1 MEAYVKYRK
10 SIQDL
15 FPYYPSK
22 PNYHYAMHNGKL
34 LKFWGPLATLSE
46 FPGEW
51 LNGLYQKVKNSHQT
65 SKCLIIYHSTTK
77 IDQVINS
84 WHGFYHG
91 SETLSE
97 RSSASKIT
105 WKSVWK
111 FNVSWF
117 FWDFGIKEE
126 IKIWSVGWEIFAD
139 ILEKAKPLETY
150 QYQGLLQYLNYNGQ
164 TWKGF
169 NELPPPTDCTWILPP
184 LGVMLHQV
192 NLDEQTYICQISHEA
207 NSAIAFY
214 NPYMAGSQI
223 TGFIE
228 AIWQIP
234 LHYIMQTFLVVH
246 VHQDISRAESDLAPF
261 LAHSRLAVKIVDVQ
275 ASNTFFIIEL
285 RHVITHLTMCRWP
298 KGTFGIQKEIISVCW
313 SLNGGHK

>member
-1 MEAYVKYRK
+1 MVQKLCQKGHLQAKLHGNQFENSMFHDFSEILASKRK
-10 SIQDL
+10 SR
-15 FPYYPSK
+15 
-22 PNYHYAMHNGKL
+22 
-34 LKFWGPLATLSE
+34 SE
-46 FPGEW
+46 VLDE
-51 LNGLYQKVKNSHQT
+51 
-65 SKCLIIYHSTTK
+65 
-77 IDQVINS
+77 
-84 WHGFYHG
+84 
-91 SETLSE
+91 
-97 RSSASKIT
+97 
-105 WKSVWK
+105 KSL
-111 FNVSWF
+111 
-117 FWDFGIKEE
+117 
-126 IKIWSVGWEIFAD
+126 AD

-150 QYQGLLQYLNYNGQ
+150 QYQALLQYLNYNGQ

-169 NELPPPTDCTWILPP
+169 NELPPPTDCTRILPP

-192 NLDEQTYICQISHEA
+192 NLDEQKYSCQISHEA

-234 LHYIMQTFLVVH
+234 LHYIMQTFLFVH

-261 LAHSRLAVKIVDVQ
+261 LAHSRLAVKIVDVR

-285 RHVITHLTMCRWP
+285 QHIIIHLTMCRWP

-313 SLNGGHK
+313 SLNCGHK